1 MKKKNIF
8 LSYRRDDSPGY
19 VSKLEHDL
27 ELAFGQGRV
36 FRDVE
41 DIAGGSKWKDV
52 LERNLESAGVL
63 LLIIGPRWENI
74 WNQREDHSSDYIVY
88 ELEKA
93 RELDVPI
100 IPITL
105 NGNKISSTTDLK
117 PIDWILE
124 NQMYDISDH
133 QSRWSTDLDGLIGIL
148 EDNESIGKRI
158 SERKDSPEKTDKKP
172 IWKYLGLATVVLIGF
187 IFFLPD
193 ETPVPE
199 PDPDPVLGDTQK
211 NSHPIPEQK
220 INNPVMEEKTPMA
233 ATKPV
238 IREAIIKKPEPVK
251 IKPIKVEPV
260 KQIPAKPVNVPDI
273 AGKWMGKDGTL
284 YIVEQFSDGTFKIES
299 PGYGT
304 GLGEFIPKMPNKF
317 RVTMQGIGY
326 GEYSV
331 STDGQR
337 SMGWFIDEK
346 THQKEYETMT
356 RVE

>member
-19 VSKLEHDL
+19 VSKMEHDL
-27 ELAFGQGRV
+27 EQAFGHGRV
-36 FRDVE
+36 FRDVD

-52 LERNLESAGVL
+52 LEQNLESAGAL
-63 LLIIGPRWENI
+63 LLIIGPRWESI

-93 RELDVPI
+93 RELGVPI
-100 IPITL
+100 IPISL

-124 NQMYDISDH
+124 NQVYDISDH
-133 QSRWSTDLDGLIGIL
+133 QGRWSSDLDGLIRIL

-158 SERKDSPEKTDKKP
+158 NGHNDSPEKTDKKP
-172 IWKYLGLATVVLIGF
+172 IWKYLGIAAAALITLL
-187 IFFLPD
+187 IFLPD
-193 ETPVPE
+193 EPTTPVPVDDNSDVVPE
-199 PDPDPVLGDTQK
+199 PKIDNPIIVDT
-211 NSHPIPEQK
+211 
-220 INNPVMEEKTPMA
+220 

-238 IREAIIKKPEPVK
+238 IREAIVKPEPVK
-251 IKPIKVEPV
+251 VNPIEVKPEEIKPIKVEPV
-260 KQIPAKPVNVPDI
+260 KQTPEKPVNVPDI

-284 YIVEQFSDGTFKIES
+284 YIVEQFSDGSFKIES
-299 PGYGT
+299 PGYGS

-331 STDGQR
+331 STDGKR
-337 SMGWFIDEK
+337 SMGWFIDEN
-346 THQKEYETMT
+346 TQQKEYETMI